1 MTRSRLSPEQF
12 ANANSFESRT
22 VTVGSDSVT
31 FIVEK
36 MTNGNAKIRACW
48 NQKQVTEIDPSET
61 ECTVWEFDEW
71 VLSWVPSPTFIKD
84 GVTVTTR
91 VMKTVTDSEGNEI
104 EVPDEDAT
112 RVNVADFIAVNAVE
126 IAGYAKDAFYL
137 TKL

>member
-12 ANANSFESRT
+12 AIANSCEYRT
-22 VTVGSDSVT
+22 VMVGTSPVT
-31 FIVEK
+31 FIIEK

-48 NQKQVTEIDPSET
+48 NQTQVTEIDPAGE
-61 ECTVWEFDEW
+61 ECTVWDFDEW
-71 VLSWVPSPTFIKD
+71 VLSWVPAPIFEKD

-91 VMKTVTDSEGNEI
+91 VMETVINSEGNEI
-104 EVPDEDAT
+104 EVPDEAAT
-112 RVNVADFIAVNAVE
+112 LSNVADFIAVNAVE